1 MPTRLAMKANVARL
15 AIDRCAIVFAFAF
28 IIAIIIAS

>member
-1 MPTRLAMKANVARL
+1 MKANVARL